1 MFSDPNEVKRV
12 NSGEHTGAVYAC
24 TFNQSGTLLATAGQD
39 AGIVLWDTSRPFDV
53 SSWSFDGSH
62 LDWSNY

>member
-1 MFSDPNEVKRV
+1 MNFSDPNEVKLV

-24 TFNQSGTLLATAGQD
+24 TYNQSGTLLATAGQD

-53 SSWSFDGSH
+53 SS
-62 LDWSNY
+62 